1 MYTER
6 NTALFEALAH
16 EAADALP
23 VERLEA
29 RGSCRVLVVDDDPLV
44 RSRLAAL
51 LHAAH
56 YQVEVAGTGE
66 EALRVLNA
74 TYCHILLT
82 DWQMPD
88 MDGLTLCR
96 YVRRKTNERYV
107 YVVMLTIR
115 DTEHDLLK
123 GLAAGA
129 DDYVVKGATSD
140 EILARLAVGR
150 RITQREYSL
159 RTGNPE
165 NRSLSYTDSV
175 TGAYNLAYLAQHLP
189 RELAR
194 SVRYGHAL
202 AVLSCNVDGFKRFSD
217 RFGQE
222 AADEQLRSFVT
233 GAEGSIRNA
242 DWLARTAGD
251 AFMIVLPETT
261 AAGAYCAAQKLRQL
275 FALHPLST
283 PAEPIGFTVNIEVT
297 AVAAKQDA
305 DSTARIESLLRSAN
319 CAAYANRQLGPAQ
332 ADADSM
338 GCTNG
343 SNVLTPQNSG
353 LN

>member
-1 MYTER
+1 MHTER
-6 NTALFEALAH
+6 NTASFEELAA
-16 EAADALP
+16 EAADAMP
-23 VERLEA
+23 VQQLEA
-29 RGSCRVLVVDDDPLV
+29 RSSCRVLVVDDDYLV
-44 RSRLAAL
+44 RARLSAL
-51 LHAAH
+51 LHGSH
-56 YQVEVAGTGE
+56 YQVEVAATGE

-74 TYCHILLT
+74 SYCHILLT

-107 YVVMLTIR
+107 YVLMLTIR
-115 DTEHDLLK
+115 DTENDLLK
-123 GLAAGA
+123 GLAAGV
-129 DDYVVKGATSD
+129 DDYVVKGATND

-150 RITQREYSL
+150 RITQKEHSL
-159 RTGNPE
+159 RMSNPD

-194 SVRYGHAL
+194 SRRYGHAL
-202 AVLSCNVDGFKRFSD
+202 AVLSCNVDGFKRYRD

-222 AADEQLRSFVT
+222 AADEQLRCFVN

-251 AFMIVLPETT
+251 EFMIVLPETT

-275 FALHPLST
+275 FAQHPLST

-297 AVAAKQDA
+297 ALAANHDA
-305 DSTARIESLLRSAN
+305 DSAARIDSLLRAAN
-319 CAAYANRQLGPAQ
+319 GGAHAGMQLEPGRAAADPLG
-332 ADADSM
+332 
-338 GCTNG
+338 GGNG